1 MPEHV
6 LSRPDTSRVPRGP
19 LNWIYFPL
27 ALLYHEL
34 LLRAFDTTVTF
45 FDAALLPIVLSALG
59 GGLLLSLLANLLP
72 WRKATRWA
80 GLAVIFLWS
89 VYVCIEYCCKSYF
102 KSYFALT
109 FMVTMTG
116 HVVGD
121 FAGTIPDVVLPRLP
135 FILLAMLPVVGCV
148 LLRRRIAPPQRMGWK
163 PLLVLLALSLAFGG
177 TGSVLAHGGMYK
189 TSYTYGF
196 NADAGV
202 THFGLN
208 TTVRLEMT
216 YALFGQPAPDIQV
229 PEDDGGDDTAVTA
242 PVVYGK
248 NAMDI
253 DFDALA
259 ENASSSAV
267 ANMSRYFGSLTPSS
281 QNEYTG
287 MFKGKNLI
295 LFTAE
300 AFSPWFISEELTPAL
315 YRLTHEGFVCS
326 NFYQPGWGQS
336 TTGGEFAV
344 MTGLIPTWVNG
355 NVSFYATARNSMPF
369 ALGNQFRALGYTTAA
384 YHDNIYNYYNRDKTH
399 PNLGY
404 DYQGQGSGLKL
415 TEDGSWPYSDLEML
429 QNTIDPYIDAYVKDG
444 TPFHTYYMTVSG
456 HGGYGW
462 GHAMAAKNR
471 QKAQAAYP
479 NASAQVQ
486 AYVAANLELESA
498 LAYLLEEL
506 ETAGIAD
513 DTVIC
518 LAADHYP
525 YLLSDTDTDYYNEL
539 RGVTDS
545 ERDTSRYRNAL
556 ILWCGS
562 MDEPVQVDEP
572 CSAVDIVPTLSNL
585 FGLTYD
591 SRLLSGRDILDK
603 SYNASS
609 AAGSIPLVILPT
621 AGGNSWATAAGVY
634 EASTRTFTANPGI
647 TVGEEYVSAIN
658 DRVSLQYHYAQLL
671 VTYDYYAIALP
682 QEGHTPNAPQLAP
695 PAPAEPENG
704 EEGAETPSL
713 YRSRAR
719 RDFSGGCTV
728 PAPAMHPPG
737 QAMPSS
743 RYPSYLP
750 VRARRSIWR
759 HWFSPSAATVLTS
772 ISGCSRWITSFTA
785 LATPPPA
792 AKPTPGALAS

>member
-1 MPEHV
+1 MIEKENEHAARTP
-6 LSRPDTSRVPRGP
+6 LPGGRAHSVPLHWLFLP
-19 LNWIYFPL
+19 A

-34 LLRAFDTTVTF
+34 LLRAFDAQSVFFDGALALILLFAVGTGLFWSLIVNLLRRPRAAFIVSVTVT
-45 FDAALLPIVLSALG
+45 A
-59 GGLLLSLLANLLP
+59 
-72 WRKATRWA
+72 
-80 GLAVIFLWS
+80 LWS
-89 VYVCIEYCCKSYF
+89 VLVCVEYCCRSYF
-102 KSYFALT
+102 KSYFFLR
-109 FMVTMTG
+109 FIGNMSENVVTG
-116 HVVGD
+116 FGS
-121 FAGTIPDVVLPRLP
+121 AIPEVVLPRLP
-135 FILLAMLPVVGCV
+135 FILLAMLPVAGCV

-208 TTVRLEMT
+208 ATVRLEMT

-229 PEDDGGDDTAVTA
+229 PEDDSGDDTAVTA

-259 ENASSSAV
+259 ESASSSAV

-506 ETAGIAD
+506 EAAGIAD

-621 AGGNSWATAAGVY
+621 AGGNSWATAAGIY

-682 QEGHTPNAPQLAP
+682 QEGHTPNAPHHKHLK
-695 PAPAEPENG
+695 N
-704 EEGAETPSL
+704 
-713 YRSRAR
+713 
-719 RDFSGGCTV
+719 
-728 PAPAMHPPG
+728 
-737 QAMPSS
+737 
-743 RYPSYLP
+743 
-750 VRARRSIWR
+750 
-759 HWFSPSAATVLTS
+759 
-772 ISGCSRWITSFTA
+772 
-785 LATPPPA
+785 
-792 AKPTPGALAS
+792 

>member
-1 MPEHV
+1 MTEKENEHTAP
-6 LSRPDTSRVPRGP
+6 SRLFGGGAHPAP
-19 LNWIYFPL
+19 LHWLFFP
-27 ALLYHEL
+27 AAVLYHEL
-34 LLRAFDTTVTF
+34 LLRAFDAQSVFFDGALALILLFAVGTGLFWSLIVNLLRRPRAAFIVSVTVT
-45 FDAALLPIVLSALG
+45 A
-59 GGLLLSLLANLLP
+59 
-72 WRKATRWA
+72 
-80 GLAVIFLWS
+80 LWS
-89 VYVCIEYCCKSYF
+89 VLVCVEYCCRSYF
-102 KSYFALT
+102 KSYFFLR
-109 FMVTMTG
+109 FIGNMSENVVTG
-116 HVVGD
+116 FGS
-121 FAGTIPDVVLPRLP
+121 AIPEVVLPRLP
-135 FILLAMLPVVGCV
+135 FILLAMLPVAGCV
-148 LLRRRIAPPQRMGWK
+148 LLRRRIAPPERMGWK

-369 ALGNQFRALGYTTAA
+369 ALGNQLRALGYTTAA

-415 TEDGSWPYSDLEML
+415 TEDGSWPYSDLEMI
-429 QNTIDPYIDAYVKDG
+429 QNTIDPYIDAYAKDG

-621 AGGNSWATAAGVY
+621 AGGNSWATAAGIY

-647 TVGEEYVSAIN
+647 TVGEDYVSAIN

-704 EEGAETPSL
+704 EEGAESP
-713 YRSRAR
+713 
-719 RDFSGGCTV
+719 V
-728 PAPAMHPPG
+728 PDD
-737 QAMPSS
+737 
-743 RYPSYLP
+743 
-750 VRARRSIWR
+750 
-759 HWFSPSAATVLTS
+759 
-772 ISGCSRWITSFTA
+772 
-785 LATPPPA
+785 TPPDVSDGTAPEDGYV
-792 AKPTPGALAS
+792 PPDETQPE